1 MTLRAAP
8 LATSFLLP
16 GILLAA
22 GLALGGLAL
31 VLLVFTAA
39 AIAID
44 RVLERTIG
52 FGGWS
57 LVEAEHAYRRLARRR
72 RRAELAARLRR
83 RETRGSA
90 LPRHRHRLGR
100 SSQLGGASGVQ
111 PIAIDSI
118 VGTVDG
124 SKARAFDRCFRPPR
138 WSRGRW
144 IQMCLAVRRGTEMPP
159 IAVYRVGGEHFVRD
173 GHHRVSVGRAL
184 GAQAIDADVVVLEQP
199 GRSTR
204 PEEHDLVP
212 HLLPDDRRAAPGRAR

>member
-16 GILLAA
+16 TLLLAA

-31 VLLVFTAA
+31 VLLVFTAT

-44 RVLERTIG
+44 RVLDRTVG

-57 LVEAEHAYRRLARRR
+57 LVEAEHTYRRLARQR
-72 RRAELAARLRR
+72 RRAELAARRRHREAPRLGYHPPDTGWAAVASRR
-83 RETRGSA
+83 R
-90 LPRHRHRLGR
+90 L
-100 SSQLGGASGVQ
+100 GVQ

-118 VGTVDG
+118 VGSVDG
-124 SKARAFDRCFRPPR
+124 PKALAFDRCFRPPR

-144 IQMCLAVRRGTEMPP
+144 TQMCLAVRRGTPMPP
-159 IAVYRVGGEHFVRD
+159 IAVYRAGGEHFVRD
-173 GHHRVSVGRAL
+173 GHHRVSVNRAL
-184 GAQAIDADVVVLEQP
+184 GADTIDADVVVLEQP

-204 PEEHDLVP
+204 PGEHGLVQ
-212 HLLPDDRRAAPGRAR
+212 HLPEADRRTAAG

>member
-22 GLALGGLAL
+22 GLALGGLAF
-31 VLLVFTAA
+31 VLLAFTAV
-39 AIAID
+39 AIAVD
-44 RVLERTIG
+44 RVLDRTIG

-57 LVEAEHAYRRLARRR
+57 LIEAEHAYRRLARRR
-72 RRAELAARLRR
+72 RRSELAARLRR
-83 RETRGSA
+83 RDAEGLRYLATDTGWAAVAAR
-90 LPRHRHRLGR
+90 RRL
-100 SSQLGGASGVQ
+100 GVQ

-118 VGTVDG
+118 VGSVDG
-124 SKARAFDRCFRPPR
+124 AKTLAFDRCFRPPR

-173 GHHRVSVGRAL
+173 GHHRVSVNRAL
-184 GAQAIDADVVVLEQP
+184 GGQAIDADVVVLEQP

-204 PEEHDLVP
+204 PEEHELVP
-212 HLLPDDRRAAPGRAR
+212 HLLPADRRTAPGRAR